1 MADYTPVFTG
11 GAIPFT
17 STTSATVTGGQV
29 LVVSGTGTV
38 AAAGAASGLVVG
50 VAAHDAA
57 SGAQVTVW
65 PLPGVIHETTTPT
78 GVTAGN
84 ALTSAAAGTVDPGT
98 LGTIAAAGTLIG
110 VALTTATA
118 GNKCQWAY
126 RG

>member
-11 GAIPFT
+11 GSRPFT

-38 AAAGAASGLVVG
+38 GPAGAGSGLCVG

-65 PLPGVIHETTTPT
+65 PLPGVVHETTTPT

-84 ALTSAAAGTVDPGT
+84 ALASAAAGTVDPGT
-98 LGTIAAAGTLIG
+98 LATLAAAGTLIG
-110 VALTTATA
+110 LALTTATA
-118 GNKCQWAY
+118 GNKCQWTA

>member
-11 GAIPFT
+11 GALPFT
-17 STTSATVTGGQV
+17 STASATITGGQV
-29 LVVSGTGTV
+29 LVVSGDGTV
-38 AAAGAASGLVVG
+38 GPAGGASGLVCG

-57 SGAQVTVW
+57 STQKVTVW
-65 PLPGVIHETTTPT
+65 PLAGVVHETVTPT
-78 GVTAGN
+78 GCTAGN
-84 ALTSAAAGTVDPGT
+84 ALASAAAGTVDPGT
-98 LGTIAAAGTLIG
+98 LGTLAAAGTLIG

>member
-11 GAIPFT
+11 GSRPWTA
-17 STTSATVTGGQV
+17 TTSATVTGGQV

-38 AAAGAASGLVVG
+38 GPAGGASGLVCG
-50 VAAHDAA
+50 VAAHDAG

-84 ALTSAAAGTVDPGT
+84 ALVSAAAGTVDPGT
-98 LGTIAAAGTLIG
+98 LGTLAAAGTLIG

-118 GNKCQWAY
+118 GNKCQWTY

>member
-11 GAIPFT
+11 DSLPFT
-17 STTSATVTGGQV
+17 STASATITGGQLLAV
-29 LVVSGTGTV
+29 TGTGTV
-38 AAAGAASGLVVG
+38 GPAGAASGAVVG

-57 SGAQVTVW
+57 NGAQITVW
-65 PLPGVIHETTTPT
+65 HLPGVVHETTTPT

-84 ALTSAAAGTVDPGT
+84 ALASAAAGTVDPGT
-98 LGTIAAAGTLIG
+98 LATLAAAGTLIG

-118 GNKCQWAY
+118 GNKCQWTY